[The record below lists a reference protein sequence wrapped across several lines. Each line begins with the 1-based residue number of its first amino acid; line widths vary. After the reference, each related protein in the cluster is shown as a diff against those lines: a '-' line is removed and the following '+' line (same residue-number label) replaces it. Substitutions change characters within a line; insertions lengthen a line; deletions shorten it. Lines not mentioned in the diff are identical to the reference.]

1 MTSIEHSNSFA
12 APRKLLPIKIAA
24 KRLGCVPDY
33 VSRLRRN
40 HELYGVRIDR
50 AWFIDEQ
57 SLRLFEQSRSM
68 RKDVRS
74 KELSRQRLSEIAVAR
89 AETRRPLMLASVCLL
104 AIVVAGGGAL
114 LGLRALGA
122 FDSSQNAAAQ
132 ILSATPSPPQSAS
145 AAPSNVW
152 SPKSI
157 QSAPTLK

>member
-40 HELYGVRIDR
+40 HELHGVRIDR

-74 KELSRQRLSEIAVAR
+74 KELSRQRRAEIAVAR
-89 AETRRPLMLASVCLL
+89 AETRRPFMFAFVYLL
-104 AIVVAGGGAL
+104 AIVVASGGAL

-122 FDSSQNAAAQ
+122 FDRSQDAAAE
-132 ILSATPSPPQSAS
+132 ILSATPNSPQSAS

-152 SPKSI
+152 SPKGV
-157 QSAPTLK
+157 QSVPTPK

>member
-1 MTSIEHSNSFA
+1 MTSIERSNSFA

-40 HELYGVRIDR
+40 QELYGVRIDR
-50 AWFIDEQ
+50 AWFIDEG

-74 KELSRQRLSEIAVAR
+74 KELSRQRLAEIAVAR
-89 AETRRPLMLASVCLL
+89 AETRRPLMLASLYLL

-114 LGLRALGA
+114 IGFRVLGA
-122 FDSSQNAAAQ
+122 LNSSQNASAES
-132 ILSATPSPPQSAS
+132 LSAASITSPSTYALTNPWASESVQSAS
-145 AAPSNVW
+145 MPR
-152 SPKSI
+152 
-157 QSAPTLK
+157 